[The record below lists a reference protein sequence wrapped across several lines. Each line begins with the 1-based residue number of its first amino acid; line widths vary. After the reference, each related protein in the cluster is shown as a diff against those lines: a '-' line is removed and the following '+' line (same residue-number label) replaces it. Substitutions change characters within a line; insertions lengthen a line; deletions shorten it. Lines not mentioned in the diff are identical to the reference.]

1 MGNNSLQNT
10 EKSLRSIAKRY
21 ENVKYSVGL
30 AVLFLMKGTSAFS
43 DGNMIQEV
51 EKQKDILTDTKK
63 EKAEVKETK
72 KATKASPKLKASWTN
87 MQFGANDLYSNFFA
101 TPKTDIEKTSIV
113 KNEKTVLV
121 ASADNSTSLPMFA
134 KLTSDIEK
142 TSTPTTEEIN
152 TSKGN
157 LRNSI
162 GNLQEK
168 INLARREN
176 AKEVEGLRLELIQLM
191 EQGNQVV
198 KSPWSSWQFGANYF
212 YDNWGSAYKGRG
224 DKQANKILTRDTS
237 KTLNRF
243 LESTANSTSYG
254 STNLKL
260 VKEPSVEITIA
271 AGVRPKNIDR
281 QAPSYRPN
289 APTVSL
295 PVFEPKLLSAPGK
308 PSAPVEVTPTT
319 FNPPALNFVGT
330 GFWQAWGIG
339 SSRVTK
345 HGSIDSSIVIENY
358 ENYKTDVSHT
368 EANPFDIVT
377 GTGAVTATG
386 GMKWTGTLKA
396 WTKNGENLPVGSTPA
411 RNFNYEETLTTGTVT
426 GARSA
431 FINELRDHDATIEG
445 NYRMT
450 YLGGDPTSIPST
462 SYTKMFLSYNPA
474 GRNTGEPGTVSRTSL
489 GGWLGQST
497 KRTATFKGTLELNG
511 SNNPNPHTNLYEILV
526 GVEHQ
531 LWDSQDNK
539 EGYSNLVNEGDF
551 ILKSGY
557 NVIGIMFDSEALN
570 EDGRTKKNNN
580 TANNKGR
587 IIIKNEN
594 SIGIDFGLYGVT
606 NWLPLDVTLG
616 NIIVEGKNNYGFR
629 MKNIGQ
635 NTYYDDVT
643 ISGGTG
649 KTITV
654 AGENNVGLA
663 IGKSLSTNPQP
674 YTEVGNLNHG
684 TLDKNNPISNFH
696 EVNVTVSGKESIGF
710 LRLADS
716 STANTKDFIFTD
728 GKGKNDTH
736 ATMGI
741 FTFGK
746 GATDSTLI
754 RTDKYGIQVKKD
766 ITATGKD
773 NAGKDFTGSGNTV
786 LHSNGQDQHIHNY
799 KTITVGKGY
808 TQTVGMAATGTAA
821 STVVNVLNEGT
832 IDLQGKK
839 SIGMYV
845 DKFTQ
850 GKSTGSIKLSALGD
864 LDKDGKPGDAENVG
878 ISNKGKFTFQG
889 NLEVNGKKS
898 SGIYNTGTTTIAVGT
913 NANDKTNI
921 TATNGA
927 TAIFSKGA
935 GSSISSTAGNKLNIN
950 VNAGT
955 TKEGLAVYAENKSQV
970 TLHNANINVKDGSAG
985 VAAYDSGTKID
996 LNGATLKYDGSGY
1009 AAYSDG
1015 QGKIDLTNSK
1025 IELRGS
1031 STLMDIDLSIPVAN
1045 RPITTAGTEV
1055 KVFSNDVVAI
1065 NVSNLG
1071 TKNIGD
1077 LTTLM
1082 STLGVNKIEA
1092 GTEAGKTFNK
1102 YKELAIDN
1110 GTINFNVTTN
1120 KTDADTTPGGFFFKK
1135 VVGQRLKLNVNENL
1149 TARLSSAIADEFYNG
1164 QVVGLEANSSKKA
1177 VSHTETQVNIASGKT
1192 VDVARTDGT
1201 DKGGVGVFVNYGQV
1215 NNSGTIKVEKD
1226 SKANSGAVGVYA
1238 VNGSEVTNNGS
1249 VNVSGNQS
1257 IGLLGVAYRTTLFKE
1272 VDPLTGKN
1280 VVKSKLVVDEFGTGA
1295 VGQGKVNIVNK
1306 GSISLDGQ
1314 EATAMFAK
1322 NNKLGTTFTNA
1333 IALNDTTGVITTT
1346 GTKSVGMAG
1355 EGATLTN
1362 RGTINVNGQKGTGMF
1377 AKPYSFIDPVT
1388 KIESKINSKIE
1399 NSGTINIASST
1410 SATEPN
1416 IGIFT
1421 EDLNTEVHNNKDIIG
1436 GNNTYGIYGKTINM
1450 GTNGKIK
1457 VGENSVGIYSNGQY
1471 ASSATPNITLAA
1483 GSSIEV
1489 GKNKSVGLFA
1499 TGKNQNISS
1508 QANMTI
1514 GDDSFGYVI
1523 KGRGTKLIANATSPV
1538 TVGKDTVFIYSTDT
1552 TGNIENRTSLTST
1565 GNSNYGIYA
1574 AGNAT
1579 NLADIDFSNGIGNVG
1594 VYSIS
1599 GGKIVNGSST
1609 VNSVIKVGSTDKTN
1623 KLYGIG
1629 MVAGYT
1635 DDKGNV
1641 LQTGTVENYGTI
1653 KVDKTDSIGMYATGS
1668 GSKAINR
1675 GTIELSGKNTTG
1687 MYLDNNAI
1695 GENYGTIKTVPNP
1708 TNTGIV
1714 GVAAVN
1720 GALIKNYGNII
1731 IDGKNNTGIY
1741 LARGKNDPAGVL
1753 PTATNGAIA
1762 IQTKKQSNTSKKVE
1776 GIEIKAPGNGTATV
1790 TREGNIVT
1798 PTFVDTT
1805 VATPTASRV
1814 KVGSTEL
1821 NLASTKLGNIPSV
1834 GMASDLGMYV
1844 DTSGVNYTNPIQG
1857 LQHLT
1862 GVNKVNLIF
1871 GTEASRYTNS
1881 KDIKVGENILKPYNK
1896 EIATLSSGSNEKKFT
1911 IASSSLTWIATGTQ
1925 NSDDTFNAV
1934 YLSKIPYTAFANDK
1948 NTYNFMSGL
1957 EKKYGAEGVGSREKA
1972 LFDKLN
1978 AIGKGEPELFAQAI
1992 EQMKGNQYANTQ
2004 QRVEATGNILD
2015 KEFNY
2020 LRSAWSNPTK
2030 DSNKIKTFGV
2040 KGEYNTNTAGIE
2052 DYKNN
2057 AYGVA
2062 YVHEDET
2069 VRLGEGTGWYAGI
2082 VHNTFKFKD
2091 LGNSKEEQLQ
2101 GKLGI
2106 FKSVPFDHN
2115 NSLNWTISGD
2125 IFAGYNKMNRKFLV
2139 VDEVFNAK
2147 GRYHTYGVGL
2157 KNQLSS
2163 EFRLSEGFSI
2173 KPYVALGLEYG
2184 RVSKIREKSGEMKLE
2199 VKSNDYFSVKPEIGT
2214 ELAYRHHFGTGAIKV
2229 AVGVA
2234 YENELGRVANAKNK
2248 ARVAGTNADW
2258 YDLRGEKEDRR
2269 GNVKS
2274 DLNIGWDNQIVGV
2287 TANVGYDTK
2296 GHNVRGGVGLRVIF

>member
-281 QAPSYRPN
+281 QAPSYRPS
-289 APTVSL
+289 APTVAL

-308 PSAPVEVTPTT
+308 PSAPVELTPTT
-319 FNPPALNFVGT
+319 FEPPALNFVGT
-330 GFWQAWGIG
+330 GFPQGTTIGI
-339 SSRVTK
+339 TK
-345 HGSIDSSIVIENY
+345 NNIIIQNY
-358 ENYKTDVSHT
+358 EKYSTPNGVFKIES
-368 EANPFDIVT
+368 
-377 GTGAVTATG
+377 GASGST
-386 GMKWTGTLKA
+386 WTGTVRAVSTTTPSLSGDL
-396 WTKNGENLPVGSTPA
+396 TDGNSNPFNLFT
-411 RNFNYEETLTTGTVT
+411 
-426 GARSA
+426 
-431 FINELRDHDATIEG
+431 FINELRDHDSVISGE
-445 NYRMT
+445 YEMT
-450 YLGGDPTSIPST
+450 DLGGGNR
-462 SYTKMFLSYNPA
+462 TKIFLSYNPA
-474 GRNTGEPGTVSRTSL
+474 AVGGDYGGTYAPNDRSVTFDGKLSLHGIATPNNTNV
-489 GGWLGQST
+489 
-497 KRTATFKGTLELNG
+497 
-511 SNNPNPHTNLYEILV
+511 LV

-531 LWDSQDNK
+531 LWARHNLTHLQSSSNFLNK
-539 EGYSNLVNEGDF
+539 GEI
-551 ILKSGY
+551 ILASGN
-557 NVIGIMFDSEALN
+557 NVVGIMIDVEQMQDVDRKSHTTIN
-570 EDGRTKKNNN
+570 DGK
-580 TANNKGR
+580 
-587 IIIKNEN
+587 IIINNQN
-594 SIGIDFGLYGVT
+594 SIGIDFGQYSFQEMTKV
-606 NWLPLDVTLG
+606 DVTLG
-616 NIIVEGKNNYGFR
+616 DIIVNGKNNYGAR
-629 MKNIGQ
+629 MKNIFVQ
-635 NTYYDDVT
+635 HPTNPYYALYMTYYDYVKVN
-643 ISGGTG
+643 SGTG
-649 KTITV
+649 KKITV
-654 AGENNVGLA
+654 NGEENVGMA
-663 IGKSLSTNPQP
+663 IGKSLSAAARESTSGAKDTNPIANISGLNI
-674 YTEVGNLNHG
+674 EVAGKKNIGL
-684 TLDKNNPISNFH
+684 LRYKDYSENNP
-696 EVNVTVSGKESIGF
+696 
-710 LRLADS
+710 
-716 STANTKDFIFTD
+716 
-728 GKGKNDTH
+728 NDMILDNN
-736 ATMGI
+736 TMGI
-741 FTFGK
+741 FTFGN
-746 GATDSTLI
+746 GAKDSTLI

-786 LHSNGQDQHIHNY
+786 LHSNGQTQHIDNY

-808 TQTVGMAATGTAA
+808 TQTVGMAATGTKA
-821 STVVNVLNEGT
+821 STIVNVLNEGT
-832 IDLQGKK
+832 IDLQGNK
-839 SIGMYV
+839 SIGIYV
-845 DKFTQ
+845 DKFTE

-864 LDKDGKPGDAENVG
+864 KDKNGNIGNAENVG

-935 GSSISSTAGNKLNIN
+935 GSTISSTAGNKLNIN

-955 TKEGLAVYAENKSQV
+955 TKEGLAVYAEDKSVV

-996 LNGATLKYDGSGY
+996 LKDATLKYNGSGY

-1082 STLGVNKIEA
+1082 STLGINKIEA

-1120 KTDADTTPGGFFFKK
+1120 KSDANTTPGGFFFKK
-1135 VVGQRLKLNVNENL
+1135 VVGQRLKLNINENL
-1149 TARLSSAIADEFYNG
+1149 TARLSSTIANEFYNG

-1177 VSHTETQVNIASGKT
+1177 VSHTETQVNIASGKV

-1238 VNGSEVTNNGS
+1238 VNGSEVINNGS
-1249 VNVSGNQS
+1249 IIVGGKESL
-1257 IGLLGVAYRTTLFKE
+1257 GLLGVAYRTDSK
-1272 VDPLTGKN
+1272 GK
-1280 VVKSKLVVDEFGTGA
+1280 VIIDEFGSKA
-1295 VGQGKVNIVNK
+1295 AGQGQVNIVNK

-1314 EATAMFAK
+1314 GATAMFAK
-1322 NNKLGTTFTNA
+1322 NNKAGTTFTNA
-1333 IALNDTTGVITTT
+1333 TALNDTTGVITTT
-1346 GTKSVGMAG
+1346 GPKSVGMAG
-1355 EGATLTN
+1355 EKAN
-1362 RGTINVNGQKGTGMF
+1362 IINSGTINVNGQKGTGMF
-1377 AKPYSFIDPVT
+1377 A
-1388 KIESKINSKIE
+1388 ESGSRIE
-1399 NSGTINIASST
+1399 NSGTINIVAAS

-1574 AGNAT
+1574 AGNVT

-1790 TREGNIVT
+1790 TREGNIIT

-1805 VATPTASRV
+1805 VASPTATKV

-1821 NLASTKLGNIPSV
+1821 KLASTKFGDIPSV
-1834 GMASDLGMYV
+1834 SMASDLGMYV

-1857 LQHLT
+1857 LHHLT
-1862 GVNKVNLIF
+1862 AVKDVNLIF
-1871 GTEASRYTNS
+1871 GTEASRYTTS
-1881 KDIKVGENILKPYNK
+1881 KDIKIGKNILKPYNDM
-1896 EIATLSSGSNEKKFT
+1896 ITNLLAGGSGKKFKIT
-1911 IASSSLTWIATGTQ
+1911 SGSLTWIATGTQ
-1925 NSDDTFNAV
+1925 NPNDDTFDAV

-1957 EKKYGAEGVGSREKA
+1957 EKKYGTEGVGSREKA

-1978 AIGKGEPELFAQAI
+1978 AIGKGEPELFAQAVD
-1992 EQMKGNQYANTQ
+1992 QMKGHQYANTQ

-2020 LRSAWSNPTK
+2020 LRNEWSNPSK
-2030 DSNKIKTFGV
+2030 DSNKVKTFGAR
-2040 KGEYNTNTAGIE
+2040 GEYKTNTEGVI

-2069 VRLGEGTGWYAGI
+2069 VKLGESTGWYTGI

-2115 NSLNWTISGD
+2115 NGLNWTISGD

-2147 GRYHTYGVGL
+2147 GKYHTYGLGL
-2157 KNQLSS
+2157 KNKLSS

-2173 KPYVALGLEYG
+2173 KPYVAIGLEYG
-2184 RVSKIREKSGEMKLE
+2184 RVSKIKEKSGEMKLE
-2199 VKSNDYFSVKPEIGT
+2199 VKSNDYFSVRPEIGT
-2214 ELAYRHHFGTGAIKV
+2214 ELAYRHHFGTGAFKV
-2229 AVGVA
+2229 AIGAA

-2248 ARVAGTNADW
+2248 ARVAGTDADW

>member
-821 STVVNVLNEGT
+821 STIVNILNEGT

-878 ISNKGKFTFQG
+878 ISNKGKFTFLG
-889 NLEVNGKKS
+889 DIEVNGKKS
-898 SGIYNTGTTTIAVGT
+898 SGIYNTGTTTIEVGT
-913 NANDKTNI
+913 NPNDRTNI
-921 TATNGA
+921 NVANGA
-927 TAIFSKGA
+927 TAIFSKGT

-955 TKEGLAVYAENKSQV
+955 TKEGLAVYAEDKSVV
-970 TLHNANINVKDGSAG
+970 TLHNANINVVGGSAG

-996 LNGATLKYDGSGY
+996 LKDATLKYNGSGY

-1031 STLMDIDLSIPVAN
+1031 STLMDIDLSIPVPN

-1346 GTKSVGMAG
+1346 GNRAVGMAG

-1362 RGTINVNGQKGTGMF
+1362 RGTINVNGQKETGMF

-1388 KIESKINSKIE
+1388 NIETKIHSKIE
-1399 NSGTINIASST
+1399 NDGTINIASST
-1410 SATEPN
+1410 SATETN

-1421 EDLNTEVHNNKDIIG
+1421 EDQNTVIDNNKDIIG

-2147 GRYHTYGVGL
+2147 GKYHTYGLAL
-2157 KNQLSS
+2157 KNELSS

-2173 KPYVALGLEYG
+2173 KPYVAIGLEYG
-2184 RVSKIREKSGEMKLE
+2184 RVSKIKEKSGEMKLE
-2199 VKSNDYFSVKPEIGT
+2199 VKSNDYFSIRPEIGA
-2214 ELAYRHHFGTGAIKV
+2214 ELGFKHHFDRKTV
-2229 AVGVA
+2229 RVGVSVA
-2234 YENELGRVANAKNK
+2234 YENELGRVANGKNK
-2248 ARVAGTNADW
+2248 AKVAGTDADW
-2258 YDLRGEKEDRR
+2258 FNIRGEKEDRL
-2269 GNVKS
+2269 GNIKS
-2274 DLNIGWDNQIVGV
+2274 DLNLGWDNQVVGV

>member
-1 MGNNSLQNT
+1 M
-10 EKSLRSIAKRY
+10 
-21 ENVKYSVGL
+21 
-30 AVLFLMKGTSAFS
+30 
-43 DGNMIQEV
+43 
-51 EKQKDILTDTKK
+51 TD
-63 EKAEVKETK
+63 
-72 KATKASPKLKASWTN
+72 
-87 MQFGANDLYSNFFA
+87 
-101 TPKTDIEKTSIV
+101 
-113 KNEKTVLV
+113 
-121 ASADNSTSLPMFA
+121 
-134 KLTSDIEK
+134 
-142 TSTPTTEEIN
+142 
-152 TSKGN
+152 
-157 LRNSI
+157 
-162 GNLQEK
+162 
-168 INLARREN
+168 
-176 AKEVEGLRLELIQLM
+176 
-191 EQGNQVV
+191 
-198 KSPWSSWQFGANYF
+198 
-212 YDNWGSAYKGRG
+212 
-224 DKQANKILTRDTS
+224 
-237 KTLNRF
+237 
-243 LESTANSTSYG
+243 
-254 STNLKL
+254 
-260 VKEPSVEITIA
+260 
-271 AGVRPKNIDR
+271 
-281 QAPSYRPN
+281 
-289 APTVSL
+289 
-295 PVFEPKLLSAPGK
+295 
-308 PSAPVEVTPTT
+308 
-319 FNPPALNFVGT
+319 
-330 GFWQAWGIG
+330 
-339 SSRVTK
+339 
-345 HGSIDSSIVIENY
+345 
-358 ENYKTDVSHT
+358 
-368 EANPFDIVT
+368 
-377 GTGAVTATG
+377 
-386 GMKWTGTLKA
+386 
-396 WTKNGENLPVGSTPA
+396 
-411 RNFNYEETLTTGTVT
+411 
-426 GARSA
+426 
-431 FINELRDHDATIEG
+431 
-445 NYRMT
+445 
-450 YLGGDPTSIPST
+450 LGGGNR
-462 SYTKMFLSYNPA
+462 TKIFLSYNPA
-474 GRNTGEPGTVSRTSL
+474 AVGGDYGGTYAPNDRSVTFDGKLSLHGIATPNNTNV
-489 GGWLGQST
+489 
-497 KRTATFKGTLELNG
+497 
-511 SNNPNPHTNLYEILV
+511 LV

-531 LWDSQDNK
+531 LWARHNLTHLQSSSNFLNK
-539 EGYSNLVNEGDF
+539 GEI
-551 ILKSGY
+551 ILASGN
-557 NVIGIMFDSEALN
+557 NVVGIMIDVEQMQDVDRKSHTTIN
-570 EDGRTKKNNN
+570 DGK
-580 TANNKGR
+580 
-587 IIIKNEN
+587 IIINNQN
-594 SIGIDFGLYGVT
+594 SIGIDFGQYSFQQMTKV
-606 NWLPLDVTLG
+606 DVTLG
-616 NIIVEGKNNYGFR
+616 DIIVNGKNNYGAR
-629 MKNIGQ
+629 MKNIFVQ
-635 NTYYDDVT
+635 HPTNPYYALYMTYYDYVKVN
-643 ISGGTG
+643 SGTG
-649 KTITV
+649 KKITV
-654 AGENNVGLA
+654 NGEENVGMA
-663 IGKSLSTNPQP
+663 IGKSLSAAARETAPGNKDTNPIANISGLNI
-674 YTEVGNLNHG
+674 EVAGKKNIGL
-684 TLDKNNPISNFH
+684 LRYKDYSENNP
-696 EVNVTVSGKESIGF
+696 
-710 LRLADS
+710 
-716 STANTKDFIFTD
+716 
-728 GKGKNDTH
+728 NDMILDNN
-736 ATMGI
+736 TMGI
-741 FTFGK
+741 FTFGN
-746 GATDSTLI
+746 GAKDSTLI

-786 LHSNGQDQHIHNY
+786 LHSNGQTQHIDNY

-808 TQTVGMAATGTAA
+808 TQTVGMAATGTKA
-821 STVVNVLNEGT
+821 STIVNVLNEGT
-832 IDLQGKK
+832 IDLQGNK
-839 SIGMYV
+839 SIGIYV
-845 DKFTQ
+845 DKFTE

-864 LDKDGKPGDAENVG
+864 KDKNGNIGNAENVG

-935 GSSISSTAGNKLNIN
+935 GSTISSTAGNKLNIN

-955 TKEGLAVYAENKSQV
+955 TKEGLAVYAEDKSVVSLQ
-970 TLHNANINVKDGSAG
+970 NANINVVGGSAG

-996 LNGATLKYDGSGY
+996 LKDATLKYNGSGY

-1031 STLMDIDLSIPVAN
+1031 STLMDIDLSIPVSN

-1055 KVFSNDVVAI
+1055 KVFSNDVIAI

-1092 GTEAGKTFNK
+1092 GTEAGQTFNK

-1110 GTINFNVTTN
+1110 GTINFNVTTD
-1120 KTDADTTPGGFFFKK
+1120 KIEADTNPGGFFFKK

-1201 DKGGVGVFVNYGQV
+1201 NKGGVGVFVNYGQV

-1238 VNGSEVTNNGS
+1238 VNGSEVINNGS
-1249 VNVSGNQS
+1249 IIVGGKESL
-1257 IGLLGVAYRTTLFKE
+1257 GLLGVAYRTDSK
-1272 VDPLTGKN
+1272 GKIII
-1280 VVKSKLVVDEFGTGA
+1280 DEFGSKA
-1295 VGQGKVNIVNK
+1295 AGQGQVNIVNK

-1314 EATAMFAK
+1314 GATAMFAK
-1322 NNKLGTTFTNA
+1322 NNKAGTTYTNA
-1333 IALNDTTGVITTT
+1333 TALNDTTGVITTT

-1355 EGATLTN
+1355 EKAN
-1362 RGTINVNGQKGTGMF
+1362 IINSGTINVNGQKGTGMF
-1377 AKPYSFIDPVT
+1377 A
-1388 KIESKINSKIE
+1388 ESGSRIE
-1399 NSGTINIASST
+1399 NSGTINIVAAS

-1741 LARGKNDPAGVL
+1741 LARGKNDPAGAL

-1762 IQTKKQSNTSKKVE
+1762 IQIKKQSNTSKKVE

-1790 TREGNIVT
+1790 TREGNIIT

-1805 VATPTASRV
+1805 VASPTATKV

-1821 NLASTKLGNIPSV
+1821 KLASTKFGDIPSV
-1834 GMASDLGMYV
+1834 GMASDLGMYI
-1844 DTSGVNYTNPIQG
+1844 DTSGINYTNPIQG

-1862 GVNKVNLIF
+1862 GVNKINLIF
-1871 GTEASRYTNS
+1871 GAEASRYTNS

-1957 EKKYGAEGVGSREKA
+1957 EKKYGTEGVGSREKA

-1978 AIGKGEPELFAQAI
+1978 AIGKGEPELFAQAVD
-1992 EQMKGNQYANTQ
+1992 QMKGNQYANTQ

-2020 LRSAWSNPTK
+2020 LRNEWSNPTK

-2069 VRLGEGTGWYAGI
+2069 VRLGESVGWYTGI

-2115 NSLNWTISGD
+2115 NGLNWTISGD

-2147 GRYHTYGVGL
+2147 GKYHTYGLGL
-2157 KNQLSS
+2157 KNELSS

-2173 KPYVALGLEYG
+2173 KPYVAIGLEYG
-2184 RVSKIREKSGEMKLE
+2184 RVSKIKEKSGEMKLE
-2199 VKSNDYFSVKPEIGT
+2199 VKSNDYFSIRPEIGA
-2214 ELAYRHHFGTGAIKV
+2214 ELGFKHHFNRKTV
-2229 AVGVA
+2229 RVGISVA
-2234 YENELGRVANAKNK
+2234 YENELGRVANGKNK
-2248 ARVAGTNADW
+2248 AKVAGTDADW
-2258 YDLRGEKEDRR
+2258 FNIRGEKEDRR

-2287 TANVGYDTK
+2287 TVNVGYDTK
-2296 GHNVRGGVGLRVIF
+2296 GHNVRGRVGLRVIF

>member
-1 MGNNSLQNT
+1 M
-10 EKSLRSIAKRY
+10 
-21 ENVKYSVGL
+21 
-30 AVLFLMKGTSAFS
+30 
-43 DGNMIQEV
+43 
-51 EKQKDILTDTKK
+51 TD
-63 EKAEVKETK
+63 
-72 KATKASPKLKASWTN
+72 
-87 MQFGANDLYSNFFA
+87 
-101 TPKTDIEKTSIV
+101 
-113 KNEKTVLV
+113 
-121 ASADNSTSLPMFA
+121 
-134 KLTSDIEK
+134 
-142 TSTPTTEEIN
+142 
-152 TSKGN
+152 
-157 LRNSI
+157 
-162 GNLQEK
+162 
-168 INLARREN
+168 
-176 AKEVEGLRLELIQLM
+176 
-191 EQGNQVV
+191 
-198 KSPWSSWQFGANYF
+198 
-212 YDNWGSAYKGRG
+212 
-224 DKQANKILTRDTS
+224 
-237 KTLNRF
+237 
-243 LESTANSTSYG
+243 
-254 STNLKL
+254 
-260 VKEPSVEITIA
+260 
-271 AGVRPKNIDR
+271 
-281 QAPSYRPN
+281 
-289 APTVSL
+289 
-295 PVFEPKLLSAPGK
+295 
-308 PSAPVEVTPTT
+308 
-319 FNPPALNFVGT
+319 
-330 GFWQAWGIG
+330 
-339 SSRVTK
+339 
-345 HGSIDSSIVIENY
+345 
-358 ENYKTDVSHT
+358 
-368 EANPFDIVT
+368 
-377 GTGAVTATG
+377 
-386 GMKWTGTLKA
+386 
-396 WTKNGENLPVGSTPA
+396 
-411 RNFNYEETLTTGTVT
+411 
-426 GARSA
+426 
-431 FINELRDHDATIEG
+431 
-445 NYRMT
+445 
-450 YLGGDPTSIPST
+450 LGGGNR
-462 SYTKMFLSYNPA
+462 TKIFLSYNPA
-474 GRNTGEPGTVSRTSL
+474 AVGGDYGGTYAPNDRSVTFDGKLSLHGIATPNNTNV
-489 GGWLGQST
+489 
-497 KRTATFKGTLELNG
+497 
-511 SNNPNPHTNLYEILV
+511 LV

-531 LWDSQDNK
+531 LWARHNLTHLQSSSNFLNK
-539 EGYSNLVNEGDF
+539 GEI
-551 ILKSGY
+551 ILASGN
-557 NVIGIMFDSEALN
+557 NVVGIMIDVEQMQDVDRKSHTTIN
-570 EDGRTKKNNN
+570 DGK
-580 TANNKGR
+580 
-587 IIIKNEN
+587 IIINNQN
-594 SIGIDFGLYGVT
+594 SIGIDFGQYSFQQMTKV
-606 NWLPLDVTLG
+606 DVTLG
-616 NIIVEGKNNYGFR
+616 DIIVNGKNNYGAR
-629 MKNIGQ
+629 MKNIFVQ
-635 NTYYDDVT
+635 HPTNPYYALYMTYYDYVKVN
-643 ISGGTG
+643 SGTG
-649 KTITV
+649 KKITV
-654 AGENNVGLA
+654 NGEENVGMA
-663 IGKSLSTNPQP
+663 IGKSLSAAARETAPGNKDTNPIANISGLNI
-674 YTEVGNLNHG
+674 EVAGKKNIGL
-684 TLDKNNPISNFH
+684 LRYKDYSENNP
-696 EVNVTVSGKESIGF
+696 
-710 LRLADS
+710 
-716 STANTKDFIFTD
+716 
-728 GKGKNDTH
+728 NDMILDTN
-736 ATMGI
+736 TMGV
-741 FTFGK
+741 FTFGN
-746 GATDSTLI
+746 GAKDSTLI

-773 NAGKDFTGSGNTV
+773 DNGDDYTGSGNTV
-786 LHSNGQDQHIHNY
+786 LHSNGQTQHINNLS
-799 KTITVGKGY
+799 TITVGKGY
-808 TQTVGMAATGTAA
+808 TQTVGMAATGTKA
-821 STVVNVLNEGT
+821 STIVNILNEGT
-832 IDLQGKK
+832 IDLQGNK
-839 SIGMYV
+839 SIGIYV
-845 DKFTQ
+845 DKFTE

-864 LDKDGKPGDAENVG
+864 KDKNGNIGNAENVG

-935 GSSISSTAGNKLNIN
+935 GSTISSTAGNKLNIN

-955 TKEGLAVYAENKSQV
+955 TKEGLAVYAEDKSVV

-996 LNGATLKYDGSGY
+996 LKDATLKYNGSGY

-1031 STLMDIDLSIPVAN
+1031 STLMDIDLSIPVSN

-1055 KVFSNDVVAI
+1055 KVFSNDVIAI

-1092 GTEAGKTFNK
+1092 GTEAGQTFNK

-1110 GTINFNVTTN
+1110 GTINFNVTTD
-1120 KTDADTTPGGFFFKK
+1120 KTEVDTNPGGFFFKK

-1149 TARLSSAIADEFYNG
+1149 TARLSSTIANEFYGG

-1177 VSHTETQVNIASGKT
+1177 TSNTETQVNIASGKV

-1238 VNGSEVTNNGS
+1238 VNGSEVINNGS
-1249 VNVSGNQS
+1249 IIVGGKESL
-1257 IGLLGVAYRTTLFKE
+1257 GLLGVAYRTDSK
-1272 VDPLTGKN
+1272 GKIII
-1280 VVKSKLVVDEFGTGA
+1280 DEFGSKA
-1295 VGQGKVNIVNK
+1295 AGQGQVNIVNK

-1314 EATAMFAK
+1314 GATAMFAK
-1322 NNKLGTTFTNA
+1322 NNKAGTTYTNA
-1333 IALNDTTGVITTT
+1333 TALNDTTGVITTT

-1355 EGATLTN
+1355 EKAN
-1362 RGTINVNGQKGTGMF
+1362 IINSGTINVNGQKGTGMF
-1377 AKPYSFIDPVT
+1377 A
-1388 KIESKINSKIE
+1388 ESGSRIE
-1399 NSGTINIASST
+1399 NSGTINIVAAS

-1741 LARGKNDPAGVL
+1741 LARGKNDPAGAL

-1762 IQTKKQSNTSKKVE
+1762 IQMKKQSNTSKKVE

-1790 TREGNIVT
+1790 TREGNIIT

-1805 VATPTASRV
+1805 VASPTATKV

-1821 NLASTKLGNIPSV
+1821 KLASTKFGDIPSV
-1834 GMASDLGMYV
+1834 GMASDLGMYI
-1844 DTSGVNYTNPIQG
+1844 DTSGINYTNPIQG

-1862 GVNKVNLIF
+1862 GVNKINLIF
-1871 GTEASRYTNS
+1871 GAEASRYTNS

-1957 EKKYGAEGVGSREKA
+1957 EKKYGTEGVGSREKA

-1978 AIGKGEPELFAQAI
+1978 AIGKGEPELFAQAVD
-1992 EQMKGNQYANTQ
+1992 QMKGNQYANTQ

-2020 LRSAWSNPTK
+2020 LRNEWSNPTK

-2069 VRLGEGTGWYAGI
+2069 VRLGESVGWYTGI

-2115 NSLNWTISGD
+2115 NGLNWTISGD

-2147 GRYHTYGVGL
+2147 GKYHTYGLGL
-2157 KNQLSS
+2157 KNELSS

-2173 KPYVALGLEYG
+2173 KPYVAIGLEYG
-2184 RVSKIREKSGEMKLE
+2184 RVSKIKEKSGEMKLE
-2199 VKSNDYFSVKPEIGT
+2199 VKSNDYFSIRPEIGA
-2214 ELAYRHHFGTGAIKV
+2214 ELGFKHHFNRKTV
-2229 AVGVA
+2229 RVGISVA
-2234 YENELGRVANAKNK
+2234 YENELGRVANGKNK
-2248 ARVAGTNADW
+2248 AKVAGTDADW
-2258 YDLRGEKEDRR
+2258 FNIRGEKEDRR

-2287 TANVGYDTK
+2287 TVNVGYDTK
-2296 GHNVRGGVGLRVIF
+2296 GHNVRGRVGLRVIF